1 MKNGDRVIYRTLAR
15 PGRVTPGQLLRCND
29 DIFDNEKATVIKIIS
44 ILRPSSPDQILI
56 SFENIKV
63 CQECGNTLLVS
74 IRTQCPDC
82 GVEIGSEAREMT
94 YWTEPENLDIDKEWI
109 REEKLKELG
118 L

>member
-1 MKNGDRVIYRTLAR
+1 MKIGDRVIYRTLAR

-29 DIFDNEKATVIKIIS
+29 IFDKEKATVINTIS
-44 ILRPSSPDQILI
+44 LLRPSSPDQILI

-63 CQECGNTLLVS
+63 CQECGNNLLVS

-94 YWTEPENLDIDKEWI
+94 YWTDPENLDIDKEWL

>member
-1 MKNGDRVIYRTLAR
+1 MKIGDRVIYRTLAR

-29 DIFDNEKATVIKIIS
+29 DIFDNEKATVIS

-63 CQECGNTLLVS
+63 CQECGNNLLVS

-94 YWTEPENLDIDKEWI
+94 YWTDPESLTIDKEWL

>member
-1 MKNGDRVIYRTLAR
+1 MKIGERVIYRNLAR

-29 DIFDNEKATVIKIIS
+29 DIFDNEKATVIS

-63 CQECGNTLLVS
+63 CRECGNNVLVS

-82 GVEIGSEAREMT
+82 GVEIGSDGSPSHEMT
-94 YWTEPENLDIDKEWI
+94 WWTETENLAIDKEWL